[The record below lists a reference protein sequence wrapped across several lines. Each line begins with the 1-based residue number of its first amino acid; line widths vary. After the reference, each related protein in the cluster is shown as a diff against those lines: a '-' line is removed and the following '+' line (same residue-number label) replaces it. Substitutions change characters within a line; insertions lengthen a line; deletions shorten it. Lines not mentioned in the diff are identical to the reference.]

1 MRNTFLSAVK
11 AYSLMFVFAS
21 AISKVPRHGQFYQM
35 ILHMQEDFV
44 VSLGI

>member
-11 AYSLMFVFAS
+11 TYSLMFVFAS
-21 AISKVPRHGQFYQM
+21 GISKVPRHGQFYQM

-44 VSLGI
+44 VSLGL